1 MRDLHKIIKATT
13 FPVVP
18 FSKLI
23 HSWLLQDLKMH
34 LREDVPESGT
44 NEDILDDFRNAIGN
58 HLVAEMDPYDLEDRK
73 ACKPHAKRCD
83 CDACVLFHLQAALHE
98 MVLVC
103 NVQYEEAEEML
114 EAALMQR
121 AQVFAHDLVPTI
133 CDSETERAA
142 IDAVRAE
149 CNCTSLMASDLIE
162 QAIAGKFVE
171 VEAKMAVRNFSCE
184 SIAMNKKRIGLFQHM
199 MEWWAKERKR
209 RGEVVQDGDQED
221 TRACGVNMTALT
233 KTVDPTSQAKGLME
247 SWMMTLIDDILPA
260 ETELKAL
267 TDSYDQVEQKWR
279 IYLGLSVAN
288 EVGEHRMFGGSQALE
303 RRKKKQTQMLRA
315 DVRAELFDAFGDM
328 LDAELTD
335 PADKEEI
342 HVLLQS
348 LEKVEV
354 ETDAYVQRLEGN
366 MRAIRDEE
374 EAQVDS
380 IQMNIQMQ
388 AEVMG
393 KLDTLND
400 TLTDNLGR
408 MRDMTGNGAALL
420 RTLICAGVGVSI
432 IITTYVYSQAMG

>member
-1 MRDLHKIIKATT
+1 M
-13 FPVVP
+13 
-18 FSKLI
+18 
-23 HSWLLQDLKMH
+23 
-34 LREDVPESGT
+34 
-44 NEDILDDFRNAIGN
+44 
-58 HLVAEMDPYDLEDRK
+58 
-73 ACKPHAKRCD
+73 
-83 CDACVLFHLQAALHE
+83 
-98 MVLVC
+98 
-103 NVQYEEAEEML
+103 
-114 EAALMQR
+114 
-121 AQVFAHDLVPTI
+121 
-133 CDSETERAA
+133 
-142 IDAVRAE
+142 
-149 CNCTSLMASDLIE
+149 
-162 QAIAGKFVE
+162 
-171 VEAKMAVRNFSCE
+171 
-184 SIAMNKKRIGLFQHM
+184 
-199 MEWWAKERKR
+199 
-209 RGEVVQDGDQED
+209 QDGDQED